1 MLIEDVLLEFKRT
14 HLEHIEDIII
24 TDGYNGGKAVIEYF
38 RGLLITLQGT
48 SSEAISVSVKWD
60 GAPAVVCGT
69 HPETGRFFVGTK
81 SVFNP
86 GTPKINYTKQQIA
99 KNHGTDDLGQKL
111 LKCLVHLRKLNIQG
125 VVQGDLLF
133 TDDDIVRK
141 NLNGTPHL
149 TFKPNTITY
158 AVPENSDI
166 GKQVD
171 TAKVGIIFHT
181 TYNGEI
187 FADMTASAGAD
198 TETFTQSSD
207 VFFDN
212 ATYKDVSG
220 SAKFT
225 ADETKQFMNGI
236 DKLEALLNNVP
247 RDLSNLL
254 GTNQDFV
261 PYFQMYINAMVKQG
275 QLPTNV
281 NQFLQGFQKFY
292 AERMQ
297 QQIAG
302 LKAQKALQLRQNKLK
317 QMPTFMARIKKPLQA
332 MLTFY
337 KSVQLLKGFV
347 LKKMNQAMAI
357 GSFAQTDS
365 GLEVT
370 DPEGFVAVDKTG
382 NAVKLVDRLGFSRR
396 NLSIVKKFQKESMM
410 RIDELVEGPYDPYR
424 HKAIFFAGSPGSG
437 KTYVARKL
445 AGSFQGLK
453 QVNMDSIF
461 KHLMTK
467 KNLSWK
473 MPPEEEPE
481 REKQRQR
488 SKELVAKQQQ
498 TYADSGLG
506 LLIDSTGRIT
516 QTVRRIKDEL
526 EDKGY
531 ETTMVFVTTDL
542 ETALRR
548 NKERERTLPDKL
560 IHQNFEVIEQR
571 LGEYQ
576 RMFNDVLV
584 IDNSES
590 TQMSMPAQL
599 VHVEKNIRKFL
610 Q

>member
-24 TDGYNGGKAVIEYF
+24 TDGFEGGQAVIEYF
-38 RGLLITLQGT
+38 RGLLLTLKGT
-48 SSEAISVSVKWD
+48 SSEAVSVSVKWD

-69 HPETGRFFVGTK
+69 HPETGKFFVATK
-81 SVFNP
+81 SAFAQNAKV
-86 GTPKINYTKQQIA
+86 NYTKKDIA
-99 KNHGTDDLGQKL
+99 NNHGTDDLGQKL
-111 LKCLVHLRKLNIQG
+111 LKCLVHLQKLNIQG

-158 AVPENSDI
+158 AVPESSDI
-166 GKQVD
+166 GKKIGA
-171 TAKVGIIFHT
+171 AKVGIIFHT
-181 TYNGEI
+181 TYNGETL
-187 FADMTASAGAD
+187 ADMTASAGAD
-198 TETFTQSSD
+198 TESFTPSPD

-225 ADETKQFMNGI
+225 ADETKQFYNSI
-236 DKLEALLNNVP
+236 EKLEALLNNVP
-247 RDLSNLL
+247 RDLSSLL
-254 GTNQDFV
+254 GQNNDFV
-261 PYFQMYINAMVKQG
+261 GYFQLYINAMVKQG

-302 LKAQKALQLRQNKLK
+302 LKAQKALQLRQDKMK
-317 QMPTFMARIKKPLQA
+317 QMPAFMARIKRPLQA

-396 NLSIVKKFQKESMM
+396 NLAVVKKFQKT
-410 RIDELVEGPYDPYR
+410 I
-424 HKAIFFAGSPGSG
+424 
-437 KTYVARKL
+437 
-445 AGSFQGLK
+445 
-453 QVNMDSIF
+453 
-461 KHLMTK
+461 
-467 KNLSWK
+467 K
-473 MPPEEEPE
+473 MEN
-481 REKQRQR
+481 R
-488 SKELVAKQQQ
+488 
-498 TYADSGLG
+498 
-506 LLIDSTGRIT
+506 
-516 QTVRRIKDEL
+516 
-526 EDKGY
+526 
-531 ETTMVFVTTDL
+531 
-542 ETALRR
+542 
-548 NKERERTLPDKL
+548 
-560 IHQNFEVIEQR
+560 
-571 LGEYQ
+571 
-576 RMFNDVLV
+576 
-584 IDNSES
+584 
-590 TQMSMPAQL
+590 
-599 VHVEKNIRKFL
+599 
-610 Q
+610 